1 VVVLMLVFALDARSS
16 VPTYVQLQQQVKHAM
31 RTGVLRPGDQ
41 LPSAREVVLSL
52 SINPNTVLKA
62 YRELE
67 RGGLIEV
74 RQGQGT
80 FVAADLMTIAA
91 VELAKLRHDLGRWIR
106 AASGLGMERGDM
118 LELFTAEVD
127 AGHWGQATG

>member
-1 VVVLMLVFALDARSS
+1 MLAFALDARSS

-31 RTGVLRPGDQ
+31 KTGVLRRSDQ

-80 FVAADLMTIAA
+80 FVAADLMTILPG
-91 VELAKLRHDLGRWIR
+91 ELAKLRRDLGKWIN
-106 AASGLGMERGDM
+106 AAGELGMGRGDM
-118 LELFTAEVD
+118 LELFTAEIG
-127 AGHWGQATG
+127 AANSGEATA

>member
-1 VVVLMLVFALDARSS
+1 VVVIMLVFVLDAKSS

-31 RTGVLRPGDQ
+31 RTGVLHPGDQ

-80 FVAADLMTIAA
+80 FVSADLMTISS
-91 VELAKLRHDLGRWIR
+91 VELAKIRRELRRWISY
-106 AASGLGMERGDM
+106 ASGLGMERGDL
-118 LELFTAEVD
+118 LELFTAEINAV
-127 AGHWGQATG
+127 GRGEATA

>member
-1 VVVLMLVFALDARSS
+1 MSVLVFALDARSS

-67 RGGLIEV
+67 RSGLIEV

-80 FVAADLMTIAA
+80 FVAADLMTIPA
-91 VELAKLRHDLGRWIR
+91 VELAKLRRDLGKWIS

-118 LELFTAEVD
+118 LELFTAEID
-127 AGHWGQATG
+127 ASHWGEATG

>member
-1 VVVLMLVFALDARSS
+1 MLAFALDARSS

-31 RTGVLRPGDQ
+31 KTGVLRPGDQ

-67 RGGLIEV
+67 RDGLIEV

-80 FVAADLMTIAA
+80 FVAADLMTIAPA
-91 VELAKLRHDLGRWIR
+91 DLAKLRRDLGKWIG
-106 AASGLGMERGDM
+106 AAGRLGMERDDM
-118 LELFTAEVD
+118 VELFTAEID
-127 AGHWGQATG
+127 ANKRSEAAG

>member
-1 VVVLMLVFALDARSS
+1 MLAFALDARSS

-31 RTGVLRPGDQ
+31 KTGVLRPGDQ

-67 RGGLIEV
+67 RDGLIEV

-80 FVAADLMTIAA
+80 FVAADLMTIAPA
-91 VELAKLRHDLGRWIR
+91 DLAKLRRDLAKWIGAAGR
-106 AASGLGMERGDM
+106 LGMERDDM
-118 LELFTAEVD
+118 VELFTAEI
-127 AGHWGQATG
+127 AATSRSRATG

>member
-1 VVVLMLVFALDARSS
+1 MLAFALDARSS

-31 RTGVLRPGDQ
+31 KTGVLRPGDQ

-67 RGGLIEV
+67 RDGLIEV

-80 FVAADLMTIAA
+80 FVAADLMTIAPA
-91 VELAKLRHDLGRWIR
+91 DLAKLRRDLGKWIV
-106 AASGLGMERGDM
+106 AAGRLGMERDDM
-118 LELFTAEVD
+118 VELFAAEID
-127 AGHWGQATG
+127 ATKRSEATG